1 MSNKTI
7 NLTDEVYDYMLS
19 ISLKETDSLRQCR
32 EETAKHI
39 MANMQIAPEQGQ
51 FFQLL
56 VKMLNVKNAIEIGVF
71 TGYSSL
77 AVAAALPDD
86 GKLIACDVS
95 TEYTDLAKPFWKQ
108 AGVAGKIDLRIA
120 PAIET
125 LKQLASDGLQGKFD
139 FAFVDAHKPEYIN
152 YYELLLPL
160 IRTGG
165 VIAIDNVL
173 WNGEVANPENHNE
186 ETVAIRVFNEHIY
199 KDERITMSMLPMA
212 DGITL
217 ILKN

>member
-125 LKQLASDGLQGKFD
+125 LKQLASDGLQVKFD

>member
-173 WNGEVANPENHNE
+173 WNGEVANPENQNE